1 MDTQVITWATGTSSS
16 SGDVPLVAAPGAGL
30 AIVVCHLQTQNESAT
45 ADQYIVKEGSTARA
59 RYLAQNQGDGIII
72 SVPKGF
78 KWKLPAN
85 TALNWNKSQAVAGG
99 YTVGYYL
106 EPA

>member
-16 SGDVPLVAAPGAGL
+16 SGDVTLVAAQGADQR
-30 AIVVCHLQTQNESAT
+30 IVVVDLMLQNESTT
-45 ADQYIVKEGSTARA
+45 ADQYIVKEGSTAKMRA
-59 RYLAQNQGDGIII
+59 LAQNQGDGILRTI
-72 SVPKGF
+72 GRGY
-78 KWKLPAN
+78 KWRLPAN
-85 TALNWNKSQAVAGG
+85 TALVWNKSAAAAGG